1 MSTKIIPFNK
11 NFHKST
17 GSNRYELKA
26 QISVYISRNNDR
38 YDIDW
43 SSPDNISYQ
52 RIYEILSKIFEDITK
67 EVSTIEYKKE
77 DVYSIEF
84 SLLYYEKDDNTIKYI
99 CSTPNISKEKLAE
112 YLWVSL
118 NVYRLKEEGGRHTP
132 FHNHYRPQFYIRT
145 LDVTGE
151 ITLPEGVEMVMPGD
165 HVTINVKLIT
175 PVACDKGLR
184 FAIREGGRT
193 VGSGQ
198 ITDIL
203 D

>member
-38 YDIDW
+38 YDIDR

-84 SLLYYEKDDNTIKYI
+84 SLLYYEKDDNAIKYI

-118 NVYRLKEEGGRHTP
+118 NVYRLKEEGV
-132 FHNHYRPQFYIRT
+132 
-145 LDVTGE
+145 L
-151 ITLPEGVEMVMPGD
+151 
-165 HVTINVKLIT
+165 
-175 PVACDKGLR
+175 
-184 FAIREGGRT
+184 
-193 VGSGQ
+193 
-198 ITDIL
+198 
-203 D
+203 

>member
-84 SLLYYEKDDNTIKYI
+84 SLLYYERSDNTIKYI
-99 CSTPNISKEKLAE
+99 CSKNIPKEKLAE
-112 YLWVSL
+112 YLWVLL
-118 NVYRLKEEGGRHTP
+118 NIYKLKEEGV
-132 FHNHYRPQFYIRT
+132 
-145 LDVTGE
+145 L
-151 ITLPEGVEMVMPGD
+151 
-165 HVTINVKLIT
+165 
-175 PVACDKGLR
+175 
-184 FAIREGGRT
+184 
-193 VGSGQ
+193 
-198 ITDIL
+198 
-203 D
+203 

>member
-11 NFHKST
+11 KLHKST

-77 DVYSIEF
+77 DIYSIEF
-84 SLLYYEKDDNTIKYI
+84 SLLYYEKMI
-99 CSTPNISKEKLAE
+99 
-112 YLWVSL
+112 
-118 NVYRLKEEGGRHTP
+118 
-132 FHNHYRPQFYIRT
+132 
-145 LDVTGE
+145 
-151 ITLPEGVEMVMPGD
+151 
-165 HVTINVKLIT
+165 
-175 PVACDKGLR
+175 
-184 FAIREGGRT
+184 
-193 VGSGQ
+193 
-198 ITDIL
+198 IL
-203 D
+203 

>member
-11 NFHKST
+11 NFH
-17 GSNRYELKA
+17 KA

-118 NVYRLKEEGGRHTP
+118 NVYRLKEEGV
-132 FHNHYRPQFYIRT
+132 
-145 LDVTGE
+145 L
-151 ITLPEGVEMVMPGD
+151 
-165 HVTINVKLIT
+165 
-175 PVACDKGLR
+175 
-184 FAIREGGRT
+184 
-193 VGSGQ
+193 
-198 ITDIL
+198 
-203 D
+203 

>member
-1 MSTKIIPFNK
+1 MQIYLTTCE
-11 NFHKST
+11 T
-17 GSNRYELKA
+17 GNGHTDSRVKCRLAVRTALLIELKA
-26 QISVYISRNNDR
+26 QILVYISRNNDR

-118 NVYRLKEEGGRHTP
+118 NVYRLKEEGV
-132 FHNHYRPQFYIRT
+132 
-145 LDVTGE
+145 L
-151 ITLPEGVEMVMPGD
+151 
-165 HVTINVKLIT
+165 
-175 PVACDKGLR
+175 
-184 FAIREGGRT
+184 
-193 VGSGQ
+193 
-198 ITDIL
+198 
-203 D
+203 

>member
-67 EVSTIEYKKE
+67 KY
-77 DVYSIEF
+77 
-84 SLLYYEKDDNTIKYI
+84 LQLNIKRKMFI
-99 CSTPNISKEKLAE
+99 
-112 YLWVSL
+112 
-118 NVYRLKEEGGRHTP
+118 
-132 FHNHYRPQFYIRT
+132 Q
-145 LDVTGE
+145 
-151 ITLPEGVEMVMPGD
+151 
-165 HVTINVKLIT
+165 
-175 PVACDKGLR
+175 
-184 FAIREGGRT
+184 
-193 VGSGQ
+193 
-198 ITDIL
+198 
-203 D
+203 

>member
-52 RIYEILSKIFEDITK
+52 SLSKIFEDITK
-67 EVSTIEYKKE
+67 EVSIIEYKKE

-118 NVYRLKEEGGRHTP
+118 NVYRLKEEGV
-132 FHNHYRPQFYIRT
+132 
-145 LDVTGE
+145 L
-151 ITLPEGVEMVMPGD
+151 
-165 HVTINVKLIT
+165 
-175 PVACDKGLR
+175 
-184 FAIREGGRT
+184 
-193 VGSGQ
+193 
-198 ITDIL
+198 
-203 D
+203 